1 MCLVFLVGV
10 SACGRSLHSLRH
22 PPATGTASGQHELES
37 SATVTES
44 AGALPL
50 KKKNGP
56 ESAKPEKNDAQMS

>member
-10 SACGRSLHSLRH
+10 SACGRSLRH
-22 PPATGTASGQHELES
+22 PRHRSANRNWSP
-37 SATVTES
+37 ATVTES